1 MKTYD
6 IVIIGGGPAG
16 LSAAVAAR
24 KNGTESILILERD
37 KELGGI
43 LNQCIHNG
51 FGLHTFQEELTGPE
65 YAGRFITQ
73 VIELGIKYKLHTR
86 SWISVLTMVITAMN
100 REDGMFQIQ
109 AKAVILAM
117 GAENVP
123 GEHLIFRDTV
133 RQAFFRQELHS
144 VLLTLRDIFQDAKL

>member
-16 LSAAVAAR
+16 LAAAVSA
-24 KNGTESILILERD
+24 KNNGIDDILILERD

-51 FGLHTFQEELTGPE
+51 FGLHTFKEELTGPE
-65 YAGRFITQ
+65 YAGRFISQ
-73 VIELGIKYKLHTR
+73 VKDLGIEYKLN
-86 SWISVLTMVITAMN
+86 TMVMDISHEKVVTAMN
-100 REDGMFQIQ
+100 REDGLFEIQ

-117 GAENVP
+117 GCPLTVKMEQ
-123 GEHLIFRDTV
+123 GEV
-133 RQAFFRQELHS
+133 VS
-144 VLLTLRDIFQDAKL
+144 LTGNT

>member
-6 IVIIGGGPAG
+6 IVIIGGGPG
-16 LSAAVAAR
+16 RIVGSCCSTKEWNR
-24 KNGTESILILERD
+24 KYLILERD

-73 VIELGIKYKLHTR
+73 VIEIGNK
-86 SWISVLTMVITAMN
+86 V
-100 REDGMFQIQ
+100 
-109 AKAVILAM
+109 
-117 GAENVP
+117 
-123 GEHLIFRDTV
+123 
-133 RQAFFRQELHS
+133 
-144 VLLTLRDIFQDAKL
+144 

>member
-16 LSAAVAAR
+16 LAAAVSA
-24 KNGTESILILERD
+24 KNNGIDDILILERD

-51 FGLHTFQEELTGPE
+51 FGLHTFKEELTGPE
-65 YAGRFITQ
+65 YAGRFISQ
-73 VIELGIKYKLHTR
+73 VKDLGIEYKLN
-86 SWISVLTMVITAMN
+86 TMVMDISHEKVVTAMN
-100 REDGMFQIQ
+100 REDGLFEIQ

-117 GAENVP
+117 GCRGETERRVKYSGIPP
-123 GEHLIFRDTV
+123 GGIYSG
-133 RQAFFRQELHS
+133 QERHS
-144 VLLTLRDIFQDAKL
+144 VW